1 VNEMDLTVVNQ
12 IAATNTWIIAAIGAL
27 GAIFGALAGGFA
39 TYCIEKLKIKNMD
52 AQRMQQAY
60 SELMGHKYM
69 ILQIYDSYFNSFI
82 GSELLNRCSYITAI
96 SEVDY
101 SHITEITKNDIN
113 KRERA
118 INQNIN
124 DIIKDSTE
132 YKFAMEADNRCR
144 ELELK
149 LGESYERLWTTIGL
163 IQVVFSDTS
172 KLEKL
177 IKLIDIPTDEN
188 AKGKIFDNFSATI
201 SDIDLEFKRELL
213 KKAVKSPHGTKI
225 ESEQMQNDALK
236 LHDERHL
243 ELKSKIKDFE
253 SRIDDLL
260 KYLKAEIVA
269 IK

>member
-1 VNEMDLTVVNQ
+1 MDLTIANQ
-12 IAATNTWIIAAIGAL
+12 IAATNTWIIAAIGAF
-27 GAIFGALAGGFA
+27 GAVLGALAGGLA

-82 GSELLNRCSYITAI
+82 GSELLNINSYLDAITQI
-96 SEVDY
+96 DY
-101 SHITEITKNDIN
+101 SHITEITKKDIN
-113 KRERA
+113 KRQRE

-124 DIIKDSTE
+124 AKIADSTE

-163 IQVVFSDTS
+163 IQVVFSDTPN
-172 KLEKL
+172 LEKL
-177 IKLIDIPTDEN
+177 IELIDIPTDEN
-188 AKGKIFDNFSATI
+188 ANGKIFDNFSKNI
-201 SDIDLEFKRELL
+201 SDIDLKFKRNLIEE
-213 KKAVKSPHGTKI
+213 AVKGAHGTI
-225 ESEQMQNDALK
+225 RDIEQMQNDAFK

-253 SRIDDLL
+253 SRIDDLI